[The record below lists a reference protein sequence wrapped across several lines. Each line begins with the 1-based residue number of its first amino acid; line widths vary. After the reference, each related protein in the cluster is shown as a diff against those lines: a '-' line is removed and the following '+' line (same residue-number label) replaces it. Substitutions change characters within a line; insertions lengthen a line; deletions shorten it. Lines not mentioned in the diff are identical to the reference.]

1 MVLWHNVHTGYMWWI
16 MIQLGEWWYGPHS
29 ELLEVFITMSWSYC
43 GPCSVVGIATGYGLD
58 GPGIE
63 TRWRQDFPH
72 LSRPALG
79 PTQPPVKW
87 VPCLSRR
94 KSGRG
99 VTLTPHPLLVPRSRK
114 NRAIPLLPLWAVRP
128 VQSLSACTSAHFTFH
143 LYLII
148 RHSAT
153 WVKRSPD
160 GPNTKHRSYAQIIS
174 RPSIQYTSKK
184 SIYFNVHISFIQHSG
199 YEILTVWYDVG
210 SKYQPVPCTYRI
222 QKDVLLARMHW
233 LAA

>member
-1 MVLWHNVHTGYMWWI
+1 
-16 MIQLGEWWYGPHS
+16 MIQIGEWWYGPHS

-184 SIYFNVHISFIQHSG
+184 VYISMCISHSFSTLVTK
-199 YEILTVWYDVG
+199 YWPSDTTWAPNISLYHARTVYK
-210 SKYQPVPCTYRI
+210 SMCC
-222 QKDVLLARMHW
+222 LLECIDLLPNW
-233 LAA
+233 KC